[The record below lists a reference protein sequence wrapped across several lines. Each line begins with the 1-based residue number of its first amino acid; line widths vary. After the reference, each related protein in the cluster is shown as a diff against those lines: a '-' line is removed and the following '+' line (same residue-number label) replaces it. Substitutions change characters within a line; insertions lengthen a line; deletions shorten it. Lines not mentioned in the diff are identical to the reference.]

1 MRLRRRTAIAALAAA
16 LAALGILVPSASAAV
31 QRPFLETFGAAEQPE
46 FKGPVSSVGIE
57 RASGRVLVGVEIG
70 GATALTSTF
79 NRFNADGTP
88 APFAALGTN
97 TLDGKLGPGGKPCNE
112 EPASCDKTP
121 QNGLSM
127 GAGGFQSNQ
136 IAFDPTNGNIL
147 ITQNAQNLVDIF
159 NSEGKYIGQLT
170 QAEGAMSKPCGVA
183 VSSTGTIYVA
193 QNNKVSVFEPSGNP
207 PVNGDNTENWPLTGI
222 SRPCRMALGSGPSA
236 GSLFIA
242 SNGSAAHLIL
252 KVDTASGAAHIYS
265 ENYESLAAV
274 DPTSGNP
281 IAYNKSLGASLN
293 GFAEL
298 AELDGGAEAAG
309 EPLSRLLVEAAGI
322 SLVRD
327 FATDAAGKVYVA
339 YEATGLPPTNIL
351 VYGLPTVVPTVSL
364 KPASGITGTD
374 ARLAGTV
381 NPEGI
386 AVSECV
392 FEYGRTLVNGNAK
405 WEQTV
410 PCEGAV
416 PPPDSSD
423 HPVEA
428 TITGLK
434 PNGVKYNFRLVARY
448 ANGAEYSS
456 TGFFLSGSSAE
467 TKPATVTG
475 LSTATLNGIA
485 HPEGNQLS
493 ECFFR
498 WDLASSP
505 ELKQTA
511 PCTPA
516 AGAIAPDNGSHPV
529 SAELSGLE
537 EATAYRFQLVTA
549 SSTGTKEGPILSFE
563 TFGPPRI
570 LNVRASNASPST
582 AKLEAQIDP
591 RGFGASYRF
600 EWGPTAAYGNVAP
613 ASFQAVPPGTPPVQ
627 ISAEIGGLA
636 PGATYHY
643 RLVASGG
650 AGTRRSADHEV
661 QTLNACGLPDGRCLE
676 LVSPREPGFVALPG
690 ESKAG
695 FETEFQAAEAPGLLA
710 YEVELGLPGTTTGG
724 EVLYMGSRG
733 AGGWSSVQYS
743 PGINQP
749 GPGNG
754 ARASV
759 LGLSPDLSCGVVASR
774 IALTGDPVGRVS
786 EEAGGG
792 NLYRRGPDGAYTL
805 ISNRVPENPE
815 LVVGEIIDEFQLI
828 GMSRDCRRVAFT
840 TERRYSGI
848 PIPGVGEES
857 WLYEWEEGE
866 GLSYVGW
873 VPDGGG
879 EVAVEAGPGS
889 GGISGSTY
897 NAVSEDGSRV
907 FFTATSKTGSDEG
920 KEAVFVRIDGT
931 KTLDVSQSPLAT
943 NTGAVFQGATPDG
956 SRVYFT
962 ANAGLTAETSSEG
975 RDLYECHIV
984 EGPGGEPEC
993 ELTDLSVAD
1002 GAGGAEAG
1010 GVFVGGVGAL
1020 VGLAADG
1027 SRAYFIARGQLMAG
1041 EGNTFA
1047 ENQAANTFSLYL
1059 YEAASGA
1066 VRFVGTVGGGSEEL
1080 KSVTTGNFKEHTS
1093 RTSRD
1098 GRYLLFESSAN
1109 NTGYE
1114 SGGKPVV
1121 YLYDAE
1127 AAEGEELACVSCRQD
1142 GKAPGY
1148 PSATRLLRGVGRN
1161 RTYLSQS
1168 LVVRNGKPLVFFKST
1183 DALALGA
1190 AQGEWNLYEWA
1201 HGQVFTIARDLP
1213 GATPPAGKGTIE
1225 FFGASADG
1233 TDLYFVDAAALNWE
1247 NPEARRSVWDARIG
1261 GGFAQP
1267 TAPPPCDPTGEGS
1280 CQGPGQGP
1288 APSAPAPGSAT
1299 FNGPGNVK
1307 SKQHKKKH
1315 HKKKHKKHHKKGKG
1329 KKGKHN
1335 KGKKGKNKGKGKG
1348 KKGKGNSQRPRGAD
1362 DERRAGK

>member
-1 MRLRRRTAIAALAAA
+1 
-16 LAALGILVPSASAAV
+16 
-31 QRPFLETFGAAEQPE
+31 
-46 FKGPVSSVGIE
+46 
-57 RASGRVLVGVEIG
+57 
-70 GATALTSTF
+70 
-79 NRFNADGTP
+79 
-88 APFAALGTN
+88 
-97 TLDGKLGPGGKPCNE
+97 
-112 EPASCDKTP
+112 
-121 QNGLSM
+121 
-127 GAGGFQSNQ
+127 
-136 IAFDPTNGNIL
+136 AFDPTNGNIL

-170 QAEGAMSKPCGVA
+170 QAGGAISKPCGVA
-183 VSSTGTIYVA
+183 AGSDGTIYVA
-193 QNNKVSVFEPSGNP
+193 QNKRISVFEPSGNP

-222 SRPCRMALGSGPSA
+222 ERPCRMALGSGPSA

-242 SNGSAAHLIL
+242 GTEGSGGQAIL
-252 KVDTASGAAHIYS
+252 KVDTASGTAQVFS
-265 ENYESLAAV
+265 KNYEGLVAA

-281 IAYNKSLGASLN
+281 IAYNQNLNASLN

-327 FATDAAGKVYVA
+327 FATDAAGKVYVSDSA
-339 YEATGLPPTNIL
+339 SLL
-351 VYGLPTVVPTVSL
+351 VYGQPTVVPTVSL
-364 KPASGITGTD
+364 EPASGITGTE

-805 ISNRVPENPE
+805 ISNRVPEDPGFVAE
-815 LVVGEIIDEFQLI
+815 LNVEFELI
-828 GMSRDCRRVAFT
+828 GMSRDCRRVVFAT
-840 TERRYSGI
+840 KLHYAGI
-848 PIPGVGEES
+848 PGEGKES
-857 WLYEWEEGE
+857 RLYEWEEGE

-879 EVAVEAGPGS
+879 GEVAVEAGPGS
-889 GGISGSTY
+889 GSTVGSTY

-920 KEAVFVRIDGT
+920 KEAVFVRIDG
-931 KTLDVSQSPLAT
+931 
-943 NTGAVFQGATPDG
+943 
-956 SRVYFT
+956 
-962 ANAGLTAETSSEG
+962 
-975 RDLYECHIV
+975 
-984 EGPGGEPEC
+984 
-993 ELTDLSVAD
+993 
-1002 GAGGAEAG
+1002 
-1010 GVFVGGVGAL
+1010 
-1020 VGLAADG
+1020 
-1027 SRAYFIARGQLMAG
+1027 
-1041 EGNTFA
+1041 
-1047 ENQAANTFSLYL
+1047 
-1059 YEAASGA
+1059 
-1066 VRFVGTVGGGSEEL
+1066 
-1080 KSVTTGNFKEHTS
+1080 
-1093 RTSRD
+1093 
-1098 GRYLLFESSAN
+1098 
-1109 NTGYE
+1109 
-1114 SGGKPVV
+1114 
-1121 YLYDAE
+1121 
-1127 AAEGEELACVSCRQD
+1127 
-1142 GKAPGY
+1142 
-1148 PSATRLLRGVGRN
+1148 
-1161 RTYLSQS
+1161 
-1168 LVVRNGKPLVFFKST
+1168 
-1183 DALALGA
+1183 
-1190 AQGEWNLYEWA
+1190 
-1201 HGQVFTIARDLP
+1201 
-1213 GATPPAGKGTIE
+1213 
-1225 FFGASADG
+1225 
-1233 TDLYFVDAAALNWE
+1233 
-1247 NPEARRSVWDARIG
+1247 
-1261 GGFAQP
+1261 
-1267 TAPPPCDPTGEGS
+1267 
-1280 CQGPGQGP
+1280 
-1288 APSAPAPGSAT
+1288 
-1299 FNGPGNVK
+1299 
-1307 SKQHKKKH
+1307 
-1315 HKKKHKKHHKKGKG
+1315 
-1329 KKGKHN
+1329 
-1335 KGKKGKNKGKGKG
+1335 
-1348 KKGKGNSQRPRGAD
+1348 
-1362 DERRAGK
+1362 